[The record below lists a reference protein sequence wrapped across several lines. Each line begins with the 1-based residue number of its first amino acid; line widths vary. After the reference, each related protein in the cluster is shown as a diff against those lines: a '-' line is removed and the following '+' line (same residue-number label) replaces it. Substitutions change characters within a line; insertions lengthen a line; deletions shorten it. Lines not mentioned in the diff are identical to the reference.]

1 MTNEHAW
8 RFTTLGALLTAL
20 AFFIVI
26 QMFRIQVS
34 PEADVFREI
43 GVAYSGRYEDITP
56 PRGPIYD
63 RWGNLLAGNQTVYEV
78 GLDLRNKGNPE
89 TIALALS
96 VVVGADHDEVFA
108 AASREYTPGKAVYA
122 VLADYVTVAQK
133 EQLEKLADEMET
145 AYGKSKDE
153 NSPSLEGLQFEPH
166 LQRTYP
172 EKELA
177 SNLLG
182 FVNREGEGFFGVEAK
197 FNDVLAGSTE
207 RVWIPADP
215 NKAVDM
221 PLVEPGASLIL
232 TIDRSIQ
239 SAMEEVLAHGLSQ
252 SGAESGTIVVMDP
265 ETGEIM
271 AMATTPRIDLNEYW
285 RVAEIFSGTTPFNR
299 GISESYE
306 PGSVFKVLTMS
317 AALDNGT
324 VKPETQFLDTGLI
337 EIGGAQIRNWNWGAW
352 GPQDMVGC
360 LQHSL
365 NVCLAWVAKQ
375 LGARDFYNYLEAFG
389 IGRVTGVDLDGEVRG
404 RLKMP
409 GDGDWYEADLGTN
422 SFGQGVSV
430 TPIQMAVAVSAL
442 ANEGKMMVPH
452 IVHARVDKGSEFT
465 TTPQVAGMPI
475 TAETAETITQ
485 MLAVSLEEE
494 ASDAMVEG
502 YRVAGKTGTAEIPTP
517 AGYTSSVTNASFVGW
532 GPVDDPQFLVYVWLE
547 KPTTSPW
554 GSVVASPVFR
564 EAVERLVVLM
574 NLPPDDVRQKWMDSQ

>member
-20 AFFIVI
+20 AFFIIV

-34 PEADVFREI
+34 PEAEVFREL
-43 GVAYSGRYEDITP
+43 GNAYSGRYEEVAP

-78 GLDLRNKGNPE
+78 GLDLRNKGNPT
-89 TIALALS
+89 TIALALN

-108 AASREYTPGKAVYA
+108 AASREYEPGKAVYA
-122 VLADYVTVAQK
+122 VLADYVTMAQK
-133 EQLEKLADEMET
+133 EQLETLAAEMQA
-145 AYGKSKDE
+145 AYGRSSDE
-153 NSPSLEGLQFEPH
+153 SRPSLEGLNFEPH

-177 SNLLG
+177 SNILG

-197 FNDVLAGSTE
+197 FNDILAGSTK

-221 PLVEPGASLIL
+221 PEVEAGSSLVL

-239 SAMEEVLAHGLSQ
+239 SAMEEVLANGLNQ
-252 SGAESGTIVVMDP
+252 SGAESGTIVVIDP

-271 AMATTPRIDLNEYW
+271 AMATTPRIDLNEFW
-285 RVAEIFSGTTPFNR
+285 RVPEVFEGTTPFNR
-299 GISESYE
+299 AVSESYE

-317 AALDNGT
+317 SALDNGT

-360 LQHSL
+360 MQHSL
-365 NVCLAWVAKQ
+365 NVCLAWVAKE

-389 IGRVTGVDLDGEVRG
+389 IGRLTGIDLDGEVRG
-404 RLKMP
+404 RLKLP

-442 ANEGKMMVPH
+442 ANEGRMMAPH
-452 IVHARVDKGSEFT
+452 IVHARVDQGREYT
-465 TTPQVAGMPI
+465 TAPQVAGMPI
-475 TAETAETITQ
+475 SAETAETITQ
-485 MLAVSLEEE
+485 MLAVSLESES
-494 ASDAMVEG
+494 SDALVEG

-532 GPVDDPQFLVYVWLE
+532 GPADDPKFLVYVWLE

-574 NLPPDDVRQKWMDSQ
+574 NLPPDDVRLKWMDSQ